1 MSIEIAPHL
10 SLPDDSISLRFIRS
24 GGPGGQNVNKVATAV
39 QLRFN
44 PSLYPVL
51 GPSALLRLGRLAGKR
66 LTDSGEI
73 VIAAQRHR
81 TQEGNKRDAFER
93 LAEMIDEALI
103 EPKIRRATKPSRASK
118 QRRLEGKTQRSVIK
132 QRRGRVS
139 FDD

>member
-10 SLPDDSISLRFIRS
+10 LLPDESLSLRFIRS

-44 PSLYPVL
+44 PSLYSAL
-51 GPSALLRLGRLAGKR
+51 GPGALLRLGRLAGKR

-81 TQEGNKRDAFER
+81 TQESNKRDAFQR